1 VGHTLKQAEIDR
13 GLQVFDLHLQ
23 LRQLIAELAVLLLW
37 LHRSDCGY
45 QTSAGTYLFFG
56 CASVFMH
63 FSATDHTGGTIA

>member
-1 VGHTLKQAEIDR
+1 
-13 GLQVFDLHLQ
+13 

-63 FSATDHTGGTIA
+63 FSPTDHTGGTIA